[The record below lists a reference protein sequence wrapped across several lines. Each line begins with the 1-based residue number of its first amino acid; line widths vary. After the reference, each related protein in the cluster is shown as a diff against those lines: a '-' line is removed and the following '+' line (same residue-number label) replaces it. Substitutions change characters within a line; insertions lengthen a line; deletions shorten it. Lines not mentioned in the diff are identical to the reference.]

1 MNPLHINKKEWRVEI
16 FRTVKPFFRQYLGQ
30 YTHKKISEDWHF
42 HSLAF
47 VREEMTYV
55 FGFNIGFFRKGKE
68 RKLRYTH
75 VGMNVLV
82 RTNGEN
88 PSLRMK
94 YRKFFENNLHNWI
107 NMPKSIYTSFRG
119 GVGIELPRMIHITDF
134 SDENQIIYF
143 LVDSIKKL
151 NKSVYPKIAQ
161 NPDKIFS
168 LVVRGAPLWDVTI
181 VDLAR
186 ELIIKKTN

>member
-1 MNPLHINKKEWRVEI
+1 
-16 FRTVKPFFRQYLGQ
+16 
-30 YTHKKISEDWHF
+30 
-42 HSLAF
+42 
-47 VREEMTYV
+47 
-55 FGFNIGFFRKGKE
+55 
-68 RKLRYTH
+68 
-75 VGMNVLV
+75 LV

-88 PSLRMK
+88 PLLRMK

-107 NMPKSIYTSFRG
+107 NMPKGICTSFRG

-134 SDENQIIYF
+134 SEENQIIDF
-143 LVDSIKKL
+143 LADSIKQL